1 LLAAVY
7 KVTDVSY
14 FSYIFSKAVSEICHI
29 AVGQMWYEFQ
39 VLNSIYQSIWFH
51 G

>member
-1 LLAAVY
+1 LLAAVC

-29 AVGQMWYEFQ
+29 TVGQMWYEFQ
-39 VLNSIYQSIWFH
+39 VLNSIHQLV
-51 G
+51 